1 MSWVVVVYIDSVDI
15 LLDRLPGEIVYLRLI
30 WLFR

>member
-1 MSWVVVVYIDSVDI
+1 MSWVVVVYIDGVYV
-15 LLDRLPGEIVYLRLI
+15 LLDRLPGEIVCLRLI